1 MSDKRLGWSLDYRDP
16 ETIKKVMP
24 FWEFLYKYYFQ
35 VKTDGW
41 EYIPNTQ
48 VLFVGS
54 HNGGLGAPDMTM
66 MMYDWFKRF
75 GVEKPV
81 YGLMHP
87 SAWKVY
93 STVIDLAAQCGAVV
107 AHPKMAIRAIESGA
121 SVLVYPGGAED
132 VFRPYSERD
141 KIKLVGRKAFIK
153 LALKY
158 SLPIVPL
165 VSKGAHE
172 TLYVLTDL
180 YEQAKSFHDL
190 GWFDWILDVDP
201 QTFPIYLG
209 LPWGIAFG
217 PLPNIPLP
225 NPIRTRVCPPIYFKH
240 YGMDASKD
248 KDYVDEC
255 YDMVEKSMQYQLD
268 LLYDN
273 SNDKYAML

>member
-1 MSDKRLGWSLDYRDP
+1 MSDQQLGWSLDYRDP
-16 ETIKKVMP
+16 ETIQKLMP
-24 FWEFLYKYYFQ
+24 FWDFLYKYYFQ

-41 EYIPNTQ
+41 EYIPDSQ

-54 HNGGLGAPDMTM
+54 HNGGLAAPDMTM

-93 STVIDLAAQCGAVV
+93 SAVIDLAAKCGAVV

-132 VFRPYSERD
+132 VFRPYEERD

-180 YEQAKSFHDL
+180 YQQAKSFHDL
-190 GWFDWILDVDP
+190 GWFEWILNLDP
-201 QTFPIYLG
+201 QTFPIYFG
-209 LPWGIAFG
+209 LPWGIALG

-225 NPIRTRVCPPIYFKH
+225 NPIRTRVCPPIYFKY

-248 KDYVDEC
+248 KDYVNEC
-255 YDMVEKSMQYQLD
+255 YVIVEKSMQYQLD
-268 LLYDN
+268 LLYQVEN
-273 SNDKYAML
+273 ERFVRM

>member
-1 MSDKRLGWSLDYRDP
+1 MSDQQLGWSLDYRDP
-16 ETIKKVMP
+16 ETIKKLMP
-24 FWEFLYKYYFQ
+24 FWDFLYKYYFQ

-41 EYIPNTQ
+41 EYIPDSQ

-54 HNGGLGAPDMTM
+54 HNGGLAAPDMTM

-87 SAWKVY
+87 SAWRVY
-93 STVIDLAAQCGAVV
+93 SAVVDLAAKCGAVV

-132 VFRPYSERD
+132 VFRPYEERD

-180 YEQAKSFHDL
+180 YQQAKSFHDL
-190 GWFDWILDVDP
+190 GWFEWILNVDP
-201 QTFPIYLG
+201 QTFPIYFG
-209 LPWGIAFG
+209 LPWGIALG

-225 NPIRTRVCPPIYFKH
+225 NPIRTRVCPPIYFKY

-255 YDMVEKSMQYQLD
+255 YYIVERSMQYQLD
-268 LLYDN
+268 LLYQVEN
-273 SNDKYAML
+273 ERFVRM